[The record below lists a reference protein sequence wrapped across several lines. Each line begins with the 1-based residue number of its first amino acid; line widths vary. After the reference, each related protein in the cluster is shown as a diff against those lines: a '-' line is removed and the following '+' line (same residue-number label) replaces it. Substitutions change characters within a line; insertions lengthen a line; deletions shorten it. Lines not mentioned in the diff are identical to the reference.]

1 MKREVYLI
9 FLVISMAVTIKAQ
22 NIIPNGDFENW
33 SILTYDQPTTYPVSS
48 NIESLQKM
56 KVPNVVKTSDAYH
69 GQYAVKVSTFISA
82 SGDTVGGWFTN
93 ASETGNGDP
102 TVWKGGMAYDQ
113 KPTGIR
119 GCYKYNVA
127 TKDSALVGVVFKKGG
142 KSFAHYF
149 YPVGGVHDAYTPFS
163 FTFNPPLTQAPDT
176 MILVATS
183 SNLLKNNGI
192 PGSVAQFDSISLTG
206 VAQPL
211 ALNGDFE
218 WWVNM
223 STKPLLDNWN
233 TNSEQMGVERTMDA
247 YSGNY
252 ALELNTYQG
261 QDENGTPYAQNGWVQ
276 IGEWNN
282 GRTTFRHGF
291 PVNIKQD
298 AVVFYYK
305 YFPATLTD
313 SATFTIMLKKGDM
326 MVGGNGVLLESS
338 AIYKRVEVPVM
349 TPGDSFVADSAYIM
363 ITSSHWDHRDLSY
376 VGSVLKIDGMAFLSQ
391 LLGVSGTTIAPE
403 VTISPNPVITSA
415 KLSVS
420 EPADVTGWM
429 LTLCSMDGKVQKIIP
444 VTSAITSFNRDGLSS
459 GLYLWS
465 VTKDKTV
472 IQRGKIIVQ

>member
-1 MKREVYLI
+1 MKREFYLI
-9 FLVISMAVTIKAQ
+9 FLVISMAVTLNAQ
-22 NIIPNGDFENW
+22 NTIPNGDFENW
-33 SILTYDQPTTYPVSS
+33 IVLTYDQPTTYPVSS
-48 NIESLQKM
+48 NTESMQKM

-69 GQYAVKVSTFISA
+69 GSYAVKVSTFLSA
-82 SGDTVGGWFTN
+82 SGDTVGGWFAN
-93 ASETGNGDP
+93 ASQTGNGDP

-119 GCYKYNVA
+119 GYYKYNVA

-149 YPVGGVHDAYTPFS
+149 YPVGGVHDTYTPFS

-176 MILVATS
+176 MILVATA

-206 VAQPL
+206 VATQPL

-218 WWVNM
+218 WWINM

-233 TNSEQMGVERTMDA
+233 TDRDQVGVQRTMDA
-247 YSGNY
+247 YTGNY
-252 ALELNTYQG
+252 ALELTSSLG
-261 QDENGTPYAQNGWVQ
+261 QDQYGAPAVQ
-276 IGEWNN
+276 VGFVQCGEWND
-282 GRTTFRHGF
+282 GIKTFRHGF
-291 PVNIKQD
+291 PVSIKQD
-298 AVVFYYK
+298 AIVFYYK
-305 YFPATLTD
+305 YLPSIITD
-313 SATFTIMLKKGDM
+313 SATFFINLKKGNM
-326 MVGGNGVLLESS
+326 IVGGNGILLEAS
-338 AIYKRVEVPVM
+338 ANYKRIELPLYM
-349 TPGDSFVADSAYIM
+349 PGDIVADSAYIM
-363 ITSSHWDHRDLSY
+363 ITSSNLNNRSLSY
-376 VGSVLKIDGMAFLSQ
+376 VGSDLKIDGIAFLSQ
-391 LLGVSGTTIAPE
+391 LLGDSGTKIAPE
-403 VTISPNPVITSA
+403 VTISPNPVISSA

-444 VTSAITSFNRDGLSS
+444 VTSAITSFDRDGLSS